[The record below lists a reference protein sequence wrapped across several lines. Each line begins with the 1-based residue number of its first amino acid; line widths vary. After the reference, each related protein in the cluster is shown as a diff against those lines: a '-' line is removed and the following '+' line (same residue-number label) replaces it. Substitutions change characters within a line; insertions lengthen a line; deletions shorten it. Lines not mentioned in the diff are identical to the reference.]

1 MQVRLEQGLIRSHT
15 DRLDDPLL
23 TKSIQAWRE
32 NAGIAAADG
41 LAAAIQVHCDAATNL
56 YITDIDASN
65 LLGSRMRTVTQG
77 FSLAYAPAFSFGDY
91 PDRSYFESSVIP
103 CVANMIAETQP
114 VFHRIHARVQGKFAV
129 YERLLLPLVGPRGAI
144 TSVTVSRLLMLVE
157 PHLGS
162 RPEALSERERQ
173 CLHLLTRGY
182 SAKRIAAQLALSQA
196 TVENC
201 IERMKSKLGV
211 RSAAQ
216 AVAIATLYGT
226 VGSGTEPRVIR
237 DPALTGSTLSGR
249 ERLCLGYLGSGL
261 SVRETA
267 IAMNLSAKTV
277 EAQVAALRRK
287 LRARNVTEAM
297 ALGIARS
304 YGVSEVNAA

>member
-1 MQVRLEQGLIRSHT
+1 MRLEPGLIRSHT

-23 TKSIQAWRE
+23 AKSIQAWRE

-56 YITDIDASN
+56 YVTTINASN
-65 LLGSRMRTVTQG
+65 LLGSEMRTVTQS

-103 CVANMIAETQP
+103 CVASMINEMNP
-114 VFHRIHARVQGKFAV
+114 IFHRVHARVQGKFAV
-129 YERLLLPLVGPRGAI
+129 YERLLLPLLGPHGAI
-144 TSVTVSRLLMLVE
+144 TSVTVSRLLVLVE
-157 PHLGS
+157 PHSGS
-162 RPEALSERERQ
+162 HPKALSERERQ
-173 CLHLLTRGY
+173 CLQLLTRGY
-182 SAKRIAAQLALSQA
+182 SAKLIAAQLALSQA

-201 IERMKSKLGV
+201 VERMKSKLGAS
-211 RSAAQ
+211 SAAQ
-216 AVAIATLYGT
+216 AVAIATLFGT
-226 VGSGTEPRVIR
+226 LGPRTEPRVIR
-237 DPALTGSTLSGR
+237 DPVQIGSMLSAR

-261 SVRETA
+261 SVRESA

-277 EAQVAALRRK
+277 EAQVASLRRK

-297 ALGIARS
+297 ALGIVHIYAA
-304 YGVSEVNAA
+304 SEVSAA